1 MGIKI
6 LRQTISSTSTEPLPP
21 PTTTEYGII
30 ACDRAGSM
38 YVGDSSNS
46 PVEQMSVKKY
56 SQTSNPNLLDN
67 TNFFNPINQR
77 NQTSYSNTD
86 AAPKYSIDRWQ
97 VLGGTFD
104 VQTRTYTSNSTLGI
118 YGNQFRQYIPLE
130 SVSIGD
136 TITVSSVIND
146 TRQIFTTTIPQYGD
160 TVADAPFLLETTW
173 GGFKMITREAEHAAL
188 LTMVVNVSQSITV
201 DWIKMEFGSFATPY
215 VAKGYNEEL
224 TACLRYYQR
233 LNMNFRGEAFNVGD
247 GEKYFTTI
255 SFYPMRVVPTI
266 TIASAHYW
274 GGFSGLTCSI
284 PRTDGVYNDR
294 TLQLAVNATAS
305 NPGGAFTAVIV
316 LEAEL

>member
-1 MGIKI
+1 
-6 LRQTISSTSTEPLPP
+6 
-21 PTTTEYGII
+21 
-30 ACDRAGSM
+30 M

-118 YGNQFRQYIPLE
+118 YGNQFRQYVPLE
-130 SVSIGD
+130 NVSIGD

-201 DWIKMEFGSFATPY
+201 DWIKMEFGNFATPY
-215 VAKGYNEEL
+215 VPKGYGAEL
-224 TACLRYYQR
+224 AECLRYFQR
-233 LNMNFRGEAFNVGD
+233 VYADWRIYPTLKDMPYRFLSLHYKLCELSQQFRLMVRHILLVAQ
-247 GEKYFTTI
+247 
-255 SFYPMRVVPTI
+255 
-266 TIASAHYW
+266 
-274 GGFSGLTCSI
+274 LT
-284 PRTDGVYNDR
+284 P
-294 TLQLAVNATAS
+294 
-305 NPGGAFTAVIV
+305 
-316 LEAEL
+316 

>member
-1 MGIKI
+1 
-6 LRQTISSTSTEPLPP
+6 
-21 PTTTEYGII
+21 
-30 ACDRAGSM
+30 M

-130 SVSIGD
+130 NVSIGD

-160 TVADAPFLLETTW
+160 SVTGAPFLLETTW

-188 LTMVVNVSQSITV
+188 LTMVVNVSQSITI
-201 DWIKMEFGSFATPY
+201 DWIKMELGNFATPY
-215 VAKGYNEEL
+215 VSKEYSVEL
-224 TACLRYYQR
+224 SECLRYFQVIFMDWRTYPP
-233 LNMNFRGEAFNVGD
+233 LNGLIYRIPM
-247 GEKYFTTI
+247 TTLQV
-255 SFYPMRVVPTI
+255 MRVKPTI
-266 TIASAHYW
+266 KKSTEPYTFGCDITGMDAQST
-274 GGFSGLTCSI
+274 GF
-284 PRTDGVYNDR
+284 
-294 TLQLAVNATAS
+294 AVQVTVNQTGFNA
-305 NPGGAFTAVIV
+305 GAVA
-316 LEAEL
+316 L

>member
-1 MGIKI
+1 
-6 LRQTISSTSTEPLPP
+6 
-21 PTTTEYGII
+21 
-30 ACDRAGSM
+30 M

-56 SQTSNPNLLDN
+56 SQISNPNLLDN

-201 DWIKMEFGSFATPY
+201 DWIKMEFGNFATPY
-215 VAKGYNEEL
+215 VPKGYGAEL
-224 TACLRYYQR
+224 AECLRYFQR
-233 LNMNFRGEAFNVGD
+233 VYADWRIYPTLKDMPYRFSQSTLQVMRI
-247 GEKYFTTI
+247 KPTI
-255 SFYPMRVVPTI
+255 SAHGTPYTFGCTINALDAQPM
-266 TIASAHYW
+266 
-274 GGFSGLTCSI
+274 
-284 PRTDGVYNDR
+284 
-294 TLQLAVNATAS
+294 
-305 NPGGAFTAVIV
+305 AFTVETKITERGQNAAAASMLGYFDLSADI
-316 LEAEL
+316 

>member
-1 MGIKI
+1 
-6 LRQTISSTSTEPLPP
+6 
-21 PTTTEYGII
+21 
-30 ACDRAGSM
+30 M

-130 SVSIGD
+130 NVSIGD

-146 TRQIFTTTIPQYGD
+146 TRQIFTTTIPQYKD

-173 GGFKMITREAEHAAL
+173 GGFKMITRKAEYAAL

-201 DWIKMEFGSFATPY
+201 DWIKMEFGNFATPY
-215 VAKGYNEEL
+215 VPKGYGAEL
-224 TACLRYYQR
+224 AECQRYFKR
-233 LNMNFRGEAFNVGD
+233 VGNRGFRGWATNETNVVCCL
-247 GEKYFTTI
+247 TLATQ
-255 SFYPMRVVPTI
+255 MRVNPTI
-266 TIASAHYW
+266 TPVGTLTAYDEVSSVTVTMDSSTGSTVDTARITAH
-274 GGFSGLTCSI
+274 GTGLT
-284 PRTDGVYNDR
+284 
-294 TLQLAVNATAS
+294 
-305 NPGGAFTAVIV
+305 AFRPYSLLGNVDISAD
-316 LEAEL
+316 L

>member
-1 MGIKI
+1 
-6 LRQTISSTSTEPLPP
+6 
-21 PTTTEYGII
+21 
-30 ACDRAGSM
+30 M

-104 VQTRTYTSNSTLGI
+104 VQARTYTSNSTLGP
-118 YGNQFRQYIPLE
+118 YGNQFRQYIPLGDI
-130 SVSIGD
+130 SIGD
-136 TITVSSVIND
+136 TITVSSVVNN
-146 TRQIFTTTIPQYGD
+146 TKYVFTTTVPQYG
-160 TVADAPFLLETTW
+160 VAVTNAPFLLETTW
-173 GGFKMITREAEHAAL
+173 GGFKIITREEQHAVL

-284 PRTDGVYNDR
+284 PQTDGVYNDR

>member
-21 PTTTEYGII
+21 PTTEYGII

-201 DWIKMEFGSFATPY
+201 DWIKMEFGNFATPY
-215 VAKGYNEEL
+215 VPKGYGAEL
-224 TACLRYYQR
+224 AECLRYFQR
-233 LNMNFRGEAFNVGD
+233 VYADWRIYPTLKDMPYRFSQSTLQVMRI
-247 GEKYFTTI
+247 KPTI
-255 SFYPMRVVPTI
+255 SAHGTPYTFGCTINALDAQPM
-266 TIASAHYW
+266 
-274 GGFSGLTCSI
+274 
-284 PRTDGVYNDR
+284 
-294 TLQLAVNATAS
+294 
-305 NPGGAFTAVIV
+305 AFTVETKITERGQNAAAASMLGYFDLSADI
-316 LEAEL
+316 

>member
-1 MGIKI
+1 
-6 LRQTISSTSTEPLPP
+6 
-21 PTTTEYGII
+21 
-30 ACDRAGSM
+30 M

-201 DWIKMEFGSFATPY
+201 DWIKMEFGNFATPY
-215 VAKGYNEEL
+215 VPKGYGAEL
-224 TACLRYYQR
+224 AECFRYFQR
-233 LNMNFRGEAFNVGD
+233 VYADWRIYPTLKDMPYRFSQSTLQVMRI
-247 GEKYFTTI
+247 KPTI
-255 SFYPMRVVPTI
+255 SAHGTPYTFGCTINALDAQPM
-266 TIASAHYW
+266 
-274 GGFSGLTCSI
+274 
-284 PRTDGVYNDR
+284 
-294 TLQLAVNATAS
+294 
-305 NPGGAFTAVIV
+305 AFTVETKITERGQNAAAASMLGYFDLSADI
-316 LEAEL
+316 

>member
-21 PTTTEYGII
+21 PTTEYGII

-201 DWIKMEFGSFATPY
+201 DWIKMEFGNFATPY
-215 VAKGYNEEL
+215 VPKGYGAEL
-224 TACLRYYQR
+224 AECLRYFQR
-233 LNMNFRGEAFNVGD
+233 VYADWRIYPTLKDMPYRFSQSTLQVMRI
-247 GEKYFTTI
+247 KPTI
-255 SFYPMRVVPTI
+255 SAHSTPYTFGCTINALDAQPMTFTVETKI
-266 TIASAHYW
+266 TERGQNAAAASMLGYFDLSAD
-274 GGFSGLTCSI
+274 I
-284 PRTDGVYNDR
+284 
-294 TLQLAVNATAS
+294 
-305 NPGGAFTAVIV
+305 
-316 LEAEL
+316 

>member
-1 MGIKI
+1 
-6 LRQTISSTSTEPLPP
+6 
-21 PTTTEYGII
+21 
-30 ACDRAGSM
+30 M

-130 SVSIGD
+130 NVSIGD

-160 TVADAPFLLETTW
+160 SVTDAPFLLETTW
-173 GGFKMITREAEHAAL
+173 GGFKMITRKAEHAAL

-201 DWIKMEFGSFATPY
+201 DWIKMEFGNFATPY
-215 VAKGYNEEL
+215 VPKGYGAEL
-224 TACLRYYQR
+224 AECLRYFQR
-233 LNMNFRGEAFNVGD
+233 VHVDWRIYPTLKDMLYRFSQSTLQVMRI
-247 GEKYFTTI
+247 KPTI
-255 SFYPMRVVPTI
+255 SAHGTPYTFGCTINALDAQPM
-266 TIASAHYW
+266 
-274 GGFSGLTCSI
+274 
-284 PRTDGVYNDR
+284 
-294 TLQLAVNATAS
+294 
-305 NPGGAFTAVIV
+305 AFTV
-316 LEAEL
+316 EAKITEQGQNAAAASMLGPFDLSADI

>member
-1 MGIKI
+1 
-6 LRQTISSTSTEPLPP
+6 
-21 PTTTEYGII
+21 
-30 ACDRAGSM
+30 M

-118 YGNQFRQYIPLE
+118 YGNQFRQYVPLE
-130 SVSIGD
+130 NVSIGD

-201 DWIKMEFGSFATPY
+201 DWIKMEFGNFATPY
-215 VAKGYNEEL
+215 VPKGYGAEL
-224 TACLRYYQR
+224 AECLRYFQR
-233 LNMNFRGEAFNVGD
+233 VYADWRIYPTLKDMPYRFSQSTLQVMRI
-247 GEKYFTTI
+247 KPTI
-255 SFYPMRVVPTI
+255 SAHGTPYTFGCTINALDAQPM
-266 TIASAHYW
+266 
-274 GGFSGLTCSI
+274 
-284 PRTDGVYNDR
+284 
-294 TLQLAVNATAS
+294 
-305 NPGGAFTAVIV
+305 AFTVETKITERGQNAAAASMLGHFDLSADI
-316 LEAEL
+316 

>member
-1 MGIKI
+1 
-6 LRQTISSTSTEPLPP
+6 
-21 PTTTEYGII
+21 
-30 ACDRAGSM
+30 M

-97 VLGGTFD
+97 VLSGTFD

-160 TVADAPFLLETTW
+160 AVADAPFLLETTW

-201 DWIKMEFGSFATPY
+201 DWIKMEFGNFATPY
-215 VAKGYNEEL
+215 VPKGYGAEL
-224 TACLRYYQR
+224 AECLRYFQR
-233 LNMNFRGEAFNVGD
+233 VYADWRIYPTLKDMPYRFSQSTLQVMRI
-247 GEKYFTTI
+247 KPTI
-255 SFYPMRVVPTI
+255 SAHGTPYTFGCTINALDAQPM
-266 TIASAHYW
+266 
-274 GGFSGLTCSI
+274 
-284 PRTDGVYNDR
+284 
-294 TLQLAVNATAS
+294 
-305 NPGGAFTAVIV
+305 AFTVETKITERGQNAAAASMLGYFDLSADI
-316 LEAEL
+316 

>member
-1 MGIKI
+1 
-6 LRQTISSTSTEPLPP
+6 
-21 PTTTEYGII
+21 
-30 ACDRAGSM
+30 M

-201 DWIKMEFGSFATPY
+201 DWIKMEFGNFATPY
-215 VAKGYNEEL
+215 VPKGYGAEL
-224 TACLRYYQR
+224 AECLRYFQR
-233 LNMNFRGEAFNVGD
+233 VYADWRIYPTLKDMPYRFSQSTLQVMRI
-247 GEKYFTTI
+247 KPTI
-255 SFYPMRVVPTI
+255 SAHGTPYTFGCTINALDAQPM
-266 TIASAHYW
+266 
-274 GGFSGLTCSI
+274 
-284 PRTDGVYNDR
+284 
-294 TLQLAVNATAS
+294 
-305 NPGGAFTAVIV
+305 AFTVETKITERGQNAAAASM
-316 LEAEL
+316 LGYFDLSADL

>member
-1 MGIKI
+1 
-6 LRQTISSTSTEPLPP
+6 
-21 PTTTEYGII
+21 
-30 ACDRAGSM
+30 M

-173 GGFKMITREAEHAAL
+173 GGFKMITRKAEHAAL

-201 DWIKMEFGSFATPY
+201 DWIKMEFGNFATPY
-215 VAKGYNEEL
+215 VPKGYGAEL
-224 TACLRYYQR
+224 AECLRYFQR
-233 LNMNFRGEAFNVGD
+233 VHADWRIYPTLKDMLYRFSQSTLQVMRI
-247 GEKYFTTI
+247 KPTI
-255 SFYPMRVVPTI
+255 SAHGTPYTFGCTINALDAQPM
-266 TIASAHYW
+266 
-274 GGFSGLTCSI
+274 
-284 PRTDGVYNDR
+284 
-294 TLQLAVNATAS
+294 
-305 NPGGAFTAVIV
+305 AFTVETKITEQGQNAAAASM
-316 LEAEL
+316 LGYFDLSADL

>member
-1 MGIKI
+1 
-6 LRQTISSTSTEPLPP
+6 
-21 PTTTEYGII
+21 
-30 ACDRAGSM
+30 M

-130 SVSIGD
+130 NVSIGD

-201 DWIKMEFGSFATPY
+201 DWIKMEFGNFATPY
-215 VAKGYNEEL
+215 VPKGYGAEL
-224 TACLRYYQR
+224 AECLRYFQR
-233 LNMNFRGEAFNVGD
+233 VYADWRIYPTLKDMPYRFSQSTLQVMRI
-247 GEKYFTTI
+247 KPTI
-255 SFYPMRVVPTI
+255 SAHGTPYTFGCTINALDAQPM
-266 TIASAHYW
+266 
-274 GGFSGLTCSI
+274 
-284 PRTDGVYNDR
+284 
-294 TLQLAVNATAS
+294 
-305 NPGGAFTAVIV
+305 AFTVETKITEQGQTSGAASMLGYFDLSADI
-316 LEAEL
+316 